1 MFLTTKD
8 GVYYYMNKKFRTLSD
23 TRVLVLGYFAVIVL
37 GTVLLMLP
45 FATRGSESTGF
56 LDAIFTATSATCV
69 TGLVVYDTFS
79 HWTLFG
85 QLVILAMIQI
95 GGIGFMTL
103 FAYMNFSVGQKM
115 GYHNSKLVMES
126 AGTMSLSGISPLVK
140 KIVNGTLLFEA
151 AGAVLLSI
159 RFIPKFGVPNG
170 IYMAIFHAVS
180 AFCNAGFDIMGRL
193 EPYSSMEHFQNDP
206 LVMIT
211 LILLIVIGGIGFF
224 VWSDVI
230 ANRCRFSKYQLH
242 TKVVLATTGV
252 LLLAGTVLFFV
263 FDYNYAFKDMNFGE
277 KLLASLFQSVTPRTA
292 GFAAVDQSTLSESGS
307 ILTVMLMFIGGSP
320 GSTAGGIKTTT
331 VAVMVLSVIA
341 YAQEDHD
348 VTAFKRKIEDKMV
361 RRSCAIIFIYFIFVV
376 TATLIMCMIEPFSVR
391 DVLFEAVSAVG
402 TVGLSMGITAQLTV
416 LSRIILIVLMF
427 AGRVG
432 ALSFVLALSGKPI
445 VAHLERPTGKIMI
458 G

>member
-1 MFLTTKD
+1 MS
-8 GVYYYMNKKFRTLSD
+8 KKLRTLSD
-23 TRVLVLGYFAVIVL
+23 TRILVLGYFAVIIL
-37 GTVLLMLP
+37 GAILLKLP
-45 FATRGSESTGF
+45 FATRSGESTNF
-56 LDAIFTATSATCV
+56 FDAIFTATSATCV

-79 HWTLFG
+79 HWSLFG
-85 QLVILAMIQI
+85 QLVILAMIQV

-103 FAYMNFSVGQKM
+103 FAYMNFSIGQKM
-115 GYHNSKLVMES
+115 GYHNSRLVMES

-140 KIVNGTLLFEA
+140 KIVNGTMIFEIIGALF
-151 AGAVLLSI
+151 LSI
-159 RFIPKFGVPNG
+159 RFIPKFGVTNG
-170 IYMAIFHAVS
+170 IYMAVFHAVS

-193 EPYSSMEHFQNDP
+193 EPNSSMAQYQDDP
-206 LVMIT
+206 VVMIT
-211 LILLIVIGGIGFF
+211 LMMLIIIGGIGFF
-224 VWSDVI
+224 VWSDI
-230 ANRCRFSKYQLH
+230 ISNRFKFKKYQLH
-242 TKVVLATTGV
+242 TKVVLATTGI
-252 LLLAGTVLFFV
+252 LLLSGTVLFFV
-263 FDYNYAFKDMNFGE
+263 FEYNYAFKDLSIGD
-277 KLLASLFQSVTPRTA
+277 KILASLFQSVTPRTA
-292 GFAAVDQSTLSESGS
+292 GFAAVDQSKLSESGS
-307 ILTVMLMFIGGSP
+307 ILTIIFMFIGGSP

-361 RRSCAIIFIYFIFVV
+361 RRSCAIIFIYFIFVL
-376 TATLIMCMIEPFSVR
+376 TATLIICMFEPYSVI
-391 DVLFEAVSAVG
+391 DILFETVSAVG

-432 ALSFVLALSGKPI
+432 ALSFVLALAGKQN

>member
-1 MFLTTKD
+1 MS
-8 GVYYYMNKKFRTLSD
+8 KKLRTLSD
-23 TRVLVLGYFAVIVL
+23 TRILVLGYFAVIIL
-37 GTVLLMLP
+37 GAILLKLP
-45 FATRGSESTGF
+45 FATRSGESTNF
-56 LDAIFTATSATCV
+56 FDAIFTATSATCV

-85 QLVILAMIQI
+85 QLVILSMIQV

-103 FAYMNFSVGQKM
+103 FAYMNFSIGQKM
-115 GYHNSKLVMES
+115 GYHNSRLVMES

-140 KIVNGTLLFEA
+140 KIVNGTMIFEIIGALF
-151 AGAVLLSI
+151 LSI
-159 RFIPKFGVPNG
+159 RFIPRFGVLNG
-170 IYMAIFHAVS
+170 IYMAVFHAVS

-193 EPYSSMEHFQNDP
+193 QPNSSMAQYQDDP
-206 LVMIT
+206 VVMIT
-211 LILLIVIGGIGFF
+211 LMMLIIIGGIGFYA
-224 VWSDVI
+224 WSDII
-230 ANRCRFSKYQLH
+230 ANRFKFKKYQLH
-242 TKVVLATTGV
+242 TKVVLATTGI
-252 LLLAGTVLFFV
+252 LLLSGTVLFFV
-263 FDYNYAFKDMNFGE
+263 FEYNYAFKDLSIGD
-277 KLLASLFQSVTPRTA
+277 KILASLFQSVTPRTA
-292 GFAAVDQSTLSESGS
+292 GFAAVDQSKLSESGS
-307 ILTVMLMFIGGSP
+307 ILTIIFMFIGGSP

-361 RRSCAIIFIYFIFVV
+361 RRSCAIIFIYFIFVL
-376 TATLIMCMIEPFSVR
+376 TATLIICMFEPYSVR
-391 DVLFEAVSAVG
+391 DILFETVSAVG

-432 ALSFVLALSGKPI
+432 ALSFVLALAGKQN